1 MVRTRGCI
9 RRAGPR
15 ARDRCVASIDCE
27 FDRRG
32 VWVVGRQSS
41 VVGRRSSSLCV
52 AMRRVEAWRC
62 AVACGERGALAV
74 CSRAVAASST
84 RRCTSSSSA
93 SSSSTT
99 TTDDIGTDVKAREM
113 EIAIDRA
120 GLRRALERRR
130 QERETTTTEATPRA
144 RSGLMAY
151 LEDAIRF
158 AGGSIPV
165 SEYVREALTH
175 PEHGYYMRGDV
186 FGAKGDFV
194 TSPEISQVFGEL
206 VGVWAALQY
215 EALGS
220 PETLRVVEF
229 GPGRGTLMADLLR
242 GTSKFKKFSDAMSVH
257 FIEVSPALRKI
268 QAETLRCED
277 VEMTSASAGD
287 GLRVPKNVTRDEEMK
302 NSGSVNQSSTSASAK
317 SPVGEARARGTSGI
331 NGASVSWHD
340 GLESVPSGPTLVI
353 AHEFFDALPVR
364 QFQRTERGW
373 CEKLVTIDSDL
384 LETDAG
390 AEKTATPKPEKVPGR
405 ELEMV
410 LSPGPTPASHMLVSR
425 RLKGVPQ
432 HIVDGLRLL
441 ELSPPSL
448 SLWDR
453 LAERIEQHSGA
464 VLAIDYGEEGPL
476 GDTLEA
482 IKDHKFVH
490 VLDSPGEA
498 DLSAYVDF
506 GALRQIIDEKP
517 NSGVTCHG
525 PITQQQFLLS
535 LGLIPRLE
543 KLVENA
549 TSEAQAD
556 ELIKGCERLVSDSKG
571 DAEAKEPPGMG
582 VRYKAM
588 CLVSRGLPKPA
599 GF

>member
-1 MVRTRGCI
+1 MACA
-9 RRAGPR
+9 RRA
-15 ARDRCVASIDCE
+15 
-27 FDRRG
+27 
-32 VWVVGRQSS
+32 
-41 VVGRRSSSLCV
+41 LT
-52 AMRRVEAWRC
+52 
-62 AVACGERGALAV
+62 
-74 CSRAVAASST
+74 SRASRALSSRVDAST
-84 RRCTSSSSA
+84 RERFSSHSETSSSSSCETT
-93 SSSSTT
+93 SSEVSR
-99 TTDDIGTDVKAREM
+99 DDGDGDERGRARTMGKSDGQSGDLEDDSEKKRTNGM
-113 EIAIDRA
+113 TMHEIAIDRT
-120 GLRRALERRR
+120 GLRRALERRKESGGKAGR
-130 QERETTTTEATPRA
+130 GEATTRTRA
-144 RSGLMAY
+144 TRALM
-151 LEDAIRF
+151 DAISF
-158 AGGSIPV
+158 SGGSIPV
-165 SEYVREALTH
+165 SEYVREALTNA
-175 PEHGYYMRGDV
+175 EYGYYMRGDV

-220 PETLRVVEF
+220 PKTLRLVEF

-242 GTSKFKKFSDAMSVH
+242 GTSNFKKFTEAMSVH
-257 FIEVSPALRKI
+257 LIDVSPALRKI
-268 QAETLRCED
+268 QAQTLRCGE
-277 VEMTSASAGD
+277 VEMTSGEQF
-287 GLRVPKNVTRDEEMK
+287 RVPKNIVRDEL
-302 NSGSVNQSSTSASAK
+302 NQGAPSSSMGAK
-317 SPVGEARARGTSGI
+317 LPVGEARARGTSAI

-340 GLESVPSGPTLVI
+340 ELESVPSGPTLVI

-373 CEKLVTIDSDL
+373 CEKLVTIDKSF
-384 LETDAG
+384 LETDD
-390 AEKTATPKPEKVPGR
+390 AENASNLTSSEVPRR

-425 RLKGVPQ
+425 RLKSLPKEV
-432 HIVDGLRLL
+432 VEGLRLL

-453 LAERIEQHSGA
+453 LADRLEEHSGA

-482 IKDHKFVH
+482 IKNHKFVH
-490 VLDSPGEA
+490 ILDSPGEA

-517 NSGVTCHG
+517 NTGVTCHG

-543 KLVENA
+543 KLVESA
-549 TSEAQAD
+549 TSAEQAD
-556 ELIKGCERLVSDSKG
+556 ELIKGCERLVSDFKG
-571 DAEAKEPPGMG
+571 DAAANAPPGMG
-582 VRYKAM
+582 IRYKAM
-588 CLVSRGLPKPA
+588 CLVSRGLPKPI

>member
-1 MVRTRGCI
+1 M
-9 RRAGPR
+9 
-15 ARDRCVASIDCE
+15 
-27 FDRRG
+27 
-32 VWVVGRQSS
+32 
-41 VVGRRSSSLCV
+41 
-52 AMRRVEAWRC
+52 
-62 AVACGERGALAV
+62 
-74 CSRAVAASST
+74 
-84 RRCTSSSSA
+84 SSSS
-93 SSSSTT
+93 SS

-130 QERETTTTEATPRA
+130 RERETTTTTTEATEATPRA
-144 RSGLMAY
+144 RSGLTAY

-277 VEMTSASAGD
+277 VEMTSAGAGD
-287 GLRVPKNVTRDEEMK
+287 GLRVPKNVTRDENMK
-302 NSGSVNQSSTSASAK
+302 NAASVNQSSTSASAK
-317 SPVGEARARGTSGI
+317 LPVGEARARGTSGI
-331 NGASVSWHD
+331 NGAPVSWHD

-390 AEKTATPKPEKVPGR
+390 AEKTTSPKPEKVPGR

-571 DAEAKEPPGMG
+571 DAEANEPPGMG

>member
-1 MVRTRGCI
+1 
-9 RRAGPR
+9 
-15 ARDRCVASIDCE
+15 
-27 FDRRG
+27 
-32 VWVVGRQSS
+32 
-41 VVGRRSSSLCV
+41 
-52 AMRRVEAWRC
+52 
-62 AVACGERGALAV
+62 
-74 CSRAVAASST
+74 
-84 RRCTSSSSA
+84 
-93 SSSSTT
+93 
-99 TTDDIGTDVKAREM
+99 
-113 EIAIDRA
+113 
-120 GLRRALERRR
+120 
-130 QERETTTTEATPRA
+130 
-144 RSGLMAY
+144 
-151 LEDAIRF
+151 
-158 AGGSIPV
+158 
-165 SEYVREALTH
+165 
-175 PEHGYYMRGDV
+175 MRGDV

-206 VGVWAALQY
+206 VGVWATLQY

-220 PETLRVVEF
+220 PETLRVIEF

-242 GTSKFKKFSDAMSVH
+242 GTSKFKKFTDAMSVH
-257 FIEVSPALRKI
+257 LIEVSPALRKI
-268 QAETLRCED
+268 QAETLQCED
-277 VEMTSASAGD
+277 VETTNGTNRD
-287 GLRVPKNVTRDEEMK
+287 GFRVPVNVTRDEMK
-302 NSGSVNQSSTSASAK
+302 DHADSTNRLSSPSSSSK
-317 SPVGEARARGTSGI
+317 IPVGEARARGTSSI

-373 CEKLVTIDSDL
+373 CEKLVTINSDL
-384 LETDAG
+384 LEDDAADAG
-390 AEKTATPKPEKVPGR
+390 KHGAATAAPKPEKVPGR
-405 ELEMV
+405 ELEIV

-425 RLKGVPQ
+425 RLNGLPKDV
-432 HIVDGLRLL
+432 VEGLRLL

-453 LAERIEQHSGA
+453 LAERIEEHSGA

-517 NSGVTCHG
+517 HSGVTCHG

-535 LGLIPRLE
+535 LGLISRLE

-549 TSEAQAD
+549 TSDAQAD

-571 DAEAKEPPGMG
+571 DAEAHEPPGMG
-582 VRYKAM
+582 ARYKAM
-588 CLVSRGLPKPA
+588 CLVSRGVPKPV

>member
-1 MVRTRGCI
+1 
-9 RRAGPR
+9 
-15 ARDRCVASIDCE
+15 
-27 FDRRG
+27 
-32 VWVVGRQSS
+32 
-41 VVGRRSSSLCV
+41 
-52 AMRRVEAWRC
+52 
-62 AVACGERGALAV
+62 
-74 CSRAVAASST
+74 
-84 RRCTSSSSA
+84 
-93 SSSSTT
+93 
-99 TTDDIGTDVKAREM
+99 M

-130 QERETTTTEATPRA
+130 RERETTTTTTEATEATPRA
-144 RSGLMAY
+144 RSGLTAY

-277 VEMTSASAGD
+277 VEMTSAGAGD
-287 GLRVPKNVTRDEEMK
+287 GLRVPKNVTRDENMK
-302 NSGSVNQSSTSASAK
+302 NSASVNQSSTSASAK
-317 SPVGEARARGTSGI
+317 LPVGEARARGTSGI

-390 AEKTATPKPEKVPGR
+390 AEKTAKPKPEKVQGR

-571 DAEAKEPPGMG
+571 DAEANEPPGMG